1 MLKALVKNINIL
13 NILLIFI
20 ILFVARYT
28 FMPVSEK
35 SIKPKPL
42 GENLRLNESEALK
55 EKKPISFP
63 STDLFLIA
71 ENNPFHPERI
81 IPVEKKTEA
90 PPLPKPEFVLYGT
103 LITEELKVAYL
114 SDEKASISTAGRG
127 KRQIP
132 LRLGETLSGFTL
144 KEIEDDK
151 VLMMRGDEK
160 LYVYLYDS
168 SKSRMREAL
177 PSDRQQAVKAQE
189 GKATV
194 DNRQQFTVQTPQTQP
209 QVSVQPPAV
218 EPTKQPITPEQARD
232 VFMKLFQQK
241 K

>member
-28 FMPVSEK
+28 FSPVSEK
-35 SIKPKPL
+35 LIKPKPL
-42 GENLRLNESEALK
+42 SENLRLNESEEVR
-55 EKKPISFP
+55 EKKPISLP

-81 IPVEKKTEA
+81 IPVEKKMEA

-103 LITEELKVAYL
+103 LITDDIKVAYL

-132 LRLGETLSGFTL
+132 LRPGETLSGFTL

-168 SKSRMREAL
+168 SKSRLRETVS
-177 PSDRQQAVKAQE
+177 SDRQQTVKGQE
-189 GKATV
+189 AKAIV
-194 DNRQQFTVQTPQTQP
+194 DRQQPTVQTPQAQP
-209 QVSVQPPAV
+209 QVSMQPPAI
-218 EPTKQPITPEQARD
+218 EPTKQPMTPEQARET
-232 VFMKLFQQK
+232 FMKLFQQK